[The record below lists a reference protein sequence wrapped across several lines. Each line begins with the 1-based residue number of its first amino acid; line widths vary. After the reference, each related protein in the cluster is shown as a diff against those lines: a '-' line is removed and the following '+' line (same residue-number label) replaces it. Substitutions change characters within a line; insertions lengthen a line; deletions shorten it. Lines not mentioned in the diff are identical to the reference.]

1 MRKTI
6 ATILV
11 VLVAVM
17 TVAAVPVRFIFAD
30 LNQHTEL
37 LSGFLPTYTLVGAG
51 FDFSGDSENTSELQ
65 TLVGGGFT
73 QRRVWQNPVTGK
85 VDLELNKKDDGKV
98 MGITYDVIQSDLM
111 LRYIQG
117 MLDDK
122 LTFRFGLEGKFEK
135 NQDSF
140 KKDKNASLDTFLG
153 STADGI
159 YKEDIYPDLT
169 GNKMSLGAILNL
181 RIKYDI
187 MDDTLVTSDGFETYL
202 DLRWAPGFINSF
214 NGFGRADFY
223 SISFNAVA
231 AKTLYEVKTDKW
243 RWFSIVLI
251 DRANIN
257 WTDGKD
263 VPVYAQGAVSLGR
276 KVRGYNTNTYNM
288 QFTAVNNLD
297 LRLALPPMGTDQIRP
312 RINLFLDFGYGCGE
326 YHNTDYTAKDMLET
340 SKAAGQQWLG
350 SVGAQFEMSFWD
362 MIDLGYQIAYIF
374 NGETF
379 TQAGATIKTGFTFF
393 LDF

>member
-37 LSGFLPTYTLVGAG
+37 LAGFLPTYTLVGAG

-73 QRRVWQNPVTGK
+73 QRRLWQDPETGY
-85 VDLELNKKDDGKV
+85 VDPTINDG
-98 MGITYDVIQSDLM
+98 MGITYDVIQGDLM
-111 LRYIQG
+111 LRYVQG
-117 MLDDK
+117 MFDDR

-140 KKDKNASLDTFLG
+140 KVPEKNDTLDNFLKA
-153 STADGI
+153 TDGV
-159 YKEDIYPDLT
+159 YNGDIYPDLT
-169 GNKMSLGAILNL
+169 GNRMSLGAILNL
-181 RIKYDI
+181 RIKYDL
-187 MDDTLVTSDGFETYL
+187 MEDTLVTSDGFETYL
-202 DLRWAPGFINSF
+202 DLRYAPGFMNSF
-214 NGFGRADFY
+214 DGFGRADFY
-223 SISFNAVA
+223 SISLNAVA
-231 AKTLYEVKTDKW
+231 AKTLYEVKTDNW
-243 RWFSIVLI
+243 RWFSIVLV

-257 WTDGKD
+257 WTDGKA
-263 VPVYAQGAVSLGR
+263 VPAYAQGSVSLGR

-297 LRLALPPMGTDQIRP
+297 LRLALPPLGTDQIRP
-312 RINLFLDFGYGCGE
+312 RINLFLDLGYGCGE
-326 YHNTDYTAKDMLET
+326 FHNTSLTSKDM
-340 SKAAGQQWLG
+340 SGVAAEQFLG
-350 SVGAQFEMSFWD
+350 SVGAQFEISFWD